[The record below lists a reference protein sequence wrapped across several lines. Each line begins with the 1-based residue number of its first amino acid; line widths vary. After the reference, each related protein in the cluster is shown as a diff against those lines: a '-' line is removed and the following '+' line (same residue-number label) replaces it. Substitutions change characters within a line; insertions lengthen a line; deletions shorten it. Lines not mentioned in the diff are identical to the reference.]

1 MPLQQQASKAREVV
15 LMLLPVHVSHP
26 VKPIEITPAQP
37 IAILT
42 DLEVDGR
49 VAVFEWP
56 DTSTQP

>member
-1 MPLQQQASKAREVV
+1 
-15 LMLLPVHVSHP
+15 MLLPVHVSHP

-56 DTSTQP
+56 DTAGVL